1 MARKRLFCHSTAVLN
16 DKGVSL
22 VSLGKNNEA
31 ITYFDKALAVK
42 PDHVPSLNGKGAAL
56 ANLGSYYEGIQYLD
70 KALAI
75 NPNYAVALDNK
86 NKILELLKSEQ

>member
-1 MARKRLFCHSTAVLN
+1 MV
-16 DKGVSL
+16 
-22 VSLGKNNEA
+22 A
-31 ITYFDKALAVK
+31 ITIKPNKEGAVK

-56 ANLGSYYEGIQYLD
+56 ANLGNYYEGIQYLD